1 MLVFCSPK
9 CLAPG
14 DSLYDPSGQKVT
26 HRVLSSEEVSK
37 DLYAVMVSQ
46 IPQGGNLEARISR
59 FTLLPT
65 WDETGSLG
73 VRHVSCSIE

>member
-14 DSLYDPSGQKVT
+14 DSLYDTLGKLVT
-26 HRVLSSEEVSK
+26 HKVLSSQEVSK
-37 DLYAVMVSQ
+37 DLYNISVVS
-46 IPQGGNLEARISR
+46 IGQGLNQEAQVSKY
-59 FTLLPT
+59 TLLPT
-65 WDETGSLG
+65 WIESGSIG